1 MKKQFLRFFSL
12 FLALVLLTA
21 CEKSQPADSN
31 METTT
36 KEGNTTDTD
45 TDTNTTTGTAY
56 NFSIYDDNGRK
67 YTEDELK
74 IQKAFDDFIYDLFVD
89 SITSNYIN
97 LIFTVDDPEKMGI
110 TVDNITWGDYSIE
123 AMKSSEADNKELYD
137 ELVSYDYDSL
147 DYEGRLIYDT
157 LKTTL
162 ENELIGSKYWYYAEN
177 FSPLNGIQT
186 SVPIMLAE
194 IEFSDKTDIEN
205 YLTISKDTKRVVHQL
220 VEFEKYRSENYK
232 LFLSDYAADDVI
244 NQCKEFIDAS
254 ENVLVSSFNSKID
267 EADFLTDSEKKTY
280 KASNED
286 IVNDYIIAA
295 FEEIVD
301 TFPTLKGTR
310 LHDSICQYE
319 GGDEYYAYLV
329 AENSSSLSSVD
340 DLMSLTEDYIQN
352 AVTTI
357 SSASLNDI
365 TLFMKK
371 DTQTEPAKT
380 LRALSKQLTVDFPA
394 PATTKFELKDVPKSL
409 EASSSPAFYII
420 PPIDNLDKNIIYING
435 SEEYENED
443 LYSILA
449 HEGYPGHLYQNTYFN
464 SLNPSP
470 IRSCLS
476 FIGYTEGYAMYA
488 ERYAYDY
495 KYPKA
500 SVASLFKANDIFGY
514 GLYAYIDFK
523 VNTNE
528 WDYDDVCSYIE
539 DLGYDSDVADEL
551 YSIAQNDPCVYHRY
565 FMGLV
570 QILELQNTAS
580 DLLGDSYSNIN
591 FNKFILEIGPTYFDI
606 IEDYM
611 QDWAK
616 QVKGQN

>member
-1 MKKQFLRFFSL
+1 MKKQLIRFFSL

-21 CEKSQPADSN
+21 CEKSQPVDSTN
-31 METTT
+31 ETTT
-36 KEGNTTDTD
+36 KESITTDTD
-45 TDTNTTTGTAY
+45 TTAGTAY

-67 YTEDELK
+67 YTEEELK
-74 IQKAFDDFIYDLFVD
+74 VQEAFNDFVYDLFVD

-97 LIFTVDDPEKMGI
+97 LIFTVDDPEKMDI

-123 AMKSSEADNKELYD
+123 AMKSSEADTKDLYD
-137 ELVSYDYDSL
+137 KLTSYDYDSL
-147 DYEGRLIYDT
+147 NYEGRLIYDT

-162 ENELIGSKYWYYAEN
+162 ENDLIGSKYWYYAEN

-186 SVPIMLAE
+186 SIPIMLSE

-205 YLTISKDTKRVVHQL
+205 YLTISKDTKRVVDEL
-220 VEFEKYRSENYK
+220 VKFEKYRSENYK

-244 NQCKEFIDAS
+244 NQCKDFIDAP
-254 ENVLVSSFNSKID
+254 ENVLISSFNSKID
-267 EADFLTDSEKKTY
+267 EADFLTDSEKDAY

-286 IVNDYIIAA
+286 IVNDYIITA
-295 FEEIVD
+295 FKEIAD
-301 TFPTLKGTR
+301 TFPSLKGTR

-329 AENSSSLSSVD
+329 AENSGSLSPVE
-340 DLMSLTEDYIQN
+340 DLLSLTEDYIQD

-357 SSASLNDI
+357 SKASLNDI

-371 DTQTEPAKT
+371 DTQAEPAKT
-380 LRALSKQLTVDFPA
+380 LRTLSKQLTADFPA
-394 PATTKFELKDVPKSL
+394 PATTKFELKYVPKSL

-420 PPIDNLDKNIIYING
+420 PPIDNIDKNIIYING

-464 SLNPSP
+464 SLNPHP

-476 FIGYTEGYAMYA
+476 FTGYNEGYAMYA

-500 SVASLFKANDIFGY
+500 SVASLFKANDIYGY
-514 GLYAYIDFK
+514 GLYSYIDFM
-523 VNTNE
+523 VNTNK
-528 WDYDDVCSYIE
+528 WDYDAVCSYIK
-539 DLGYDSDVADEL
+539 DLGYDTDVADEL

-570 QILELQNTAS
+570 QILELQDTAS
-580 DLLGDSYSNIN
+580 SLLGDLYSNIN

-606 IEDYM
+606 IEGYM
-611 QDWAK
+611 NDWAK
-616 QVKGQN
+616 QVIGQN